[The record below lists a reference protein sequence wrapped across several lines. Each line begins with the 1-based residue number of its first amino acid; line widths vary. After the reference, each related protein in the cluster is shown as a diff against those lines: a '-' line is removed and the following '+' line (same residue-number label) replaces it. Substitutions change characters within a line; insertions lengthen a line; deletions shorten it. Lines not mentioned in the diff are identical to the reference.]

1 MFYLFMGFA
10 AVWLFV
16 TGYLIYIGLRQRHL
30 EDEMRTLREEIEG
43 QRKA

>member
-16 TGYLIYIGLRQRHL
+16 TLYVIYLGLRQRQL
-30 EDEMRTLREEIEG
+30 EADMRTLQEEA
-43 QRKA
+43 QSRQK

>member
-16 TGYLIYIGLRQRHL
+16 TGYIIYLGWRQRQI
-30 EDEMRTLREEIEG
+30 EADMRMLQEEV
-43 QRKA
+43 QAKQK